1 MGPVVARSGI
11 EDFKVTEFY
20 DFYYMWMSFATVLQ
34 LKLPV
39 GNKALEHEETVFMMQ
54 FHFDWL
60 PVMESV
66 SYKLT
71 GHFF

>member
-1 MGPVVARSGI
+1 MGSVVARSGI

-39 GNKALEHEETVFMMQ
+39 GNKAFTLEHEETVY
-54 FHFDWL
+54 DAVSLWL
-60 PVMESV
+60 VTSDG
-66 SYKLT
+66 KCFL
-71 GHFF
+71 

>member
-1 MGPVVARSGI
+1 
-11 EDFKVTEFY
+11 
-20 DFYYMWMSFATVLQ
+20 
-34 LKLPV
+34 
-39 GNKALEHEETVFMMQ
+39 MMQ

-71 GHFF
+71 GHFLGVAVKLLINADI

>member
-1 MGPVVARSGI
+1 
-11 EDFKVTEFY
+11 
-20 DFYYMWMSFATVLQ
+20 MSFATVLQ

-39 GNKALEHEETVFMMQ
+39 GNKAFTLEHEETVFMMQ

-71 GHFF
+71 GHFFRCSC